1 MSRRAEKQPAMV
13 LKPVAL
19 VKNDAREPG
28 MRDWSRVFSE
38 LVFER
43 EFVNALDGL
52 EDFSHIIVIFWM
64 HLFAGQERIPLKTH
78 PQMRTELPLVG
89 IFATRSPIR
98 PNPLGIAVAQMLER
112 KGNVLRVKGLDAVD
126 GTPVVDVKPYF
137 PGAPDDHVKVP
148 DWVNKLQRHTLKM
161 SI

>member
-1 MSRRAEKQPAMV
+1 MSREKDEQAQIT
-13 LKPVAL
+13 LKPVAK
-19 VKNDAREPG
+19 VNNDAKEPG
-28 MRDWSRVFSE
+28 IRDWSRVVSE
-38 LVFER
+38 LVFET
-43 EFVNALDGL
+43 ELVNALDGL

-98 PNPLGIAVAQMLER
+98 PNPLGIAVAQLLER
-112 KGNVLRVKGLDAVD
+112 KGNVLKVKGLDAVD